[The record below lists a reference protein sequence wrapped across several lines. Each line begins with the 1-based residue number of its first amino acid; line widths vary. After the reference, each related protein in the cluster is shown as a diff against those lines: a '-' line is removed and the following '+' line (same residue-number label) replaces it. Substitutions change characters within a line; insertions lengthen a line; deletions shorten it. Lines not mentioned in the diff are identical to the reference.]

1 MSMAP
6 TAKFDASEGHKY
18 FAAHCFNRAW
28 DLIEKLNRTPEDDR
42 LMVAINQASIYHWL
56 NRDDCDNKRLS
67 IGYWQ
72 ASRIQALIGH
82 ADEARRF
89 ADVSLSYS
97 AGLKPFYV
105 GYAYEALA
113 RAEFLAGNAVEA
125 AAHLKAAKALAAKV
139 DEKDEREL
147 LLKDLATLDHP
158 VAGVDAEVP
167 K

>member
-1 MSMAP
+1 MAP
-6 TAKFDASEGHKY
+6 TTEFDASEGHKY

-28 DLIEKLNRTPEDDR
+28 DLIEKLNRTPEDDL
-42 LMVAINQASIYHWL
+42 LMVAMNQASIYHWL
-56 NRDDCDNKRLS
+56 NRDDCDNRRLS

-89 ADVSLSYS
+89 AAVSLSYS

-105 GYAYEALA
+105 AYAYEALA
-113 RAEFLAGNAVEA
+113 RAAFVAGNVVET
-125 AAHLKAAKALAAKV
+125 AAHLETAKVLAAKV

-147 LLKDLATLDHP
+147 LLKDLATLTRP
-158 VAGVDAEVP
+158 VAGVSC
-167 K
+167 

>member
-6 TAKFDASEGHKY
+6 TAEFDTSAGHKY

-28 DLIEKLNRTPEDDR
+28 DLIEKSNRTPEDDR
-42 LMVAINQASIYHWL
+42 LMVAMSQASIYHWL
-56 NRDDCDNKRLS
+56 NRDDCDNRRLS
-67 IGYWQ
+67 VGYWQ

-97 AGLKPFYV
+97 AGLPPFYV

-113 RAEFLAGNAVEA
+113 RAEFLEGNTVEA
-125 AAHLKAAKALAAKV
+125 AAHLGTAKAHAAEV

-147 LLKDLATLDHP
+147 LLKDLAALNRP
-158 VAGVDAEVP
+158 AAGVSG
-167 K
+167 